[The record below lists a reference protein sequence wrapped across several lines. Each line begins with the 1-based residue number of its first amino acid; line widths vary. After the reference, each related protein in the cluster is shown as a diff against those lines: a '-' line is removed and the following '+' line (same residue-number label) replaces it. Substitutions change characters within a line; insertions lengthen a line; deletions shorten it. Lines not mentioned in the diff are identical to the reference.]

1 MAKKPRL
8 LDLLKKDLEDRQ
20 SEHDVLGQKVFVS
33 PMSIDEQLTINAM
46 HPADSALQMA
56 EMLVRKC
63 RDEDGQPVFTK
74 DDKPALKREVAGDR
88 LAPLIAA
95 INGRSVQDQVKN

>member
-1 MAKKPRL
+1 MAKKSRL
-8 LDLLKKDLEDRQ
+8 LELLKKDLEDRR
-20 SEHDVLGQKVFVS
+20 SEHDVLGVKVFVS
-33 PMSIDEQLTINAM
+33 PMSMDEQITINAM

-63 RDEDGQPVFTK
+63 CDENGQPVFTK
-74 DDKPALKREVAGDR
+74 EDKPDLKRAVAGDR
-88 LAPLIAA
+88 LSPLLAA